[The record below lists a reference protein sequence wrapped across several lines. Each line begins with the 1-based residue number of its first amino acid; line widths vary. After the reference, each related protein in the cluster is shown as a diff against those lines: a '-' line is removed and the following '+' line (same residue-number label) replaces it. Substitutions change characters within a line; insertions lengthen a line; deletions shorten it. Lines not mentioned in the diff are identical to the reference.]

1 VGAILAS
8 LAFALVVVGAAVFAC
23 RRYAAAQAIAEEG
36 ARRLEGELHVVRRQM
51 ESLGHEMPAEMR
63 SGMLRYSEV
72 GRCPMVMGRIDMAA
86 LARSVAD
93 EALGEYPR
101 SRVVIGDL
109 PPAWGDP
116 SLMTLAWTHFI
127 GNALKYSYIS
137 PAPRIEISARR
148 NAHVEYRIRDNGIGF
163 DMANRDKLFRLF
175 HRLHRVDEY
184 PGAGVGLAIAQLVVA
199 RHGGS
204 VNAEGRSG
212 EGAEFRFSL
221 PLEARATAT
230 SP

>member
-1 VGAILAS
+1 MGAILAS
-8 LAFALVVVGAAVFAC
+8 LAFGLVVVGAAWFAC
-23 RRYAAAQAIAEEG
+23 RRYAAAQALAEEG

-63 SGMLRYSEV
+63 AGMLRYSEV
-72 GRCPMVMGRIDMAA
+72 GRCPLAMGRIDMEA
-86 LARSVAD
+86 LARAVAD
-93 EALGEYPR
+93 EALADYPR

-127 GNALKYSYIS
+127 GNALKYSSIA

-163 DMANRDKLFRLF
+163 DMAHAERLF
-175 HRLHRVDEY
+175 EAFQRLPSAGGFD
-184 PGAGVGLAIAQLVVA
+184 GNGVGLAIVQRIVQ

-204 VNAEGRSG
+204 IRAESAPGR
-212 EGAEFRFSL
+212 GATFRFTL
-221 PLEARATAT
+221 PA
-230 SP
+230 